1 MDNDLIRR
9 FVDSWGAMGSFWGV
23 NASVARVHGL
33 LIISER
39 PWCLDEISEHLQLS
53 KGNVSTCLKELRAW
67 KVVRK
72 VLQPGDRREFYV
84 CEPDPWQMLF
94 SIMRERKRREFD
106 PLMESV
112 REALGAAETHPRGVA
127 LERLRQMEQ
136 MLGTLDRLAERVLT
150 SGDQTKSLIAFILGK
165 R

>member
-1 MDNDLIRR
+1 MDNDLARR

-33 LIISER
+33 LIITDR
-39 PWCLDEISEHLQLS
+39 PWSLDEISEHLGLS
-53 KGNVSTCLKELRAW
+53 KGNVSTCLKELRSW

-72 VLQPGDRREFYV
+72 VLQAGDRREYYL
-84 CEPDPWQMLF
+84 CEPDSWQMLF

-106 PLMESV
+106 PLFESV
-112 REALGAAETHPRGVA
+112 REALAEAEAHPEGIA
-127 LERLRQMEQ
+127 LKRLRQMEQ
-136 MLGTLDRLAERVLT
+136 MLGILDRLAERALT
-150 SGDQTKSLIAFILGK
+150 NSDQTKSLIAFILGK

>member
-1 MDNDLIRR
+1 MNDDLVRR

-33 LIISER
+33 LIISDR
-39 PWCLDEISEHLQLS
+39 SWCLDEISEYLGLS

-72 VLQPGDRREFYV
+72 VIQAGDRREFYLS
-84 CEPDPWQMLF
+84 EPDSWQMLF

-106 PLMESV
+106 PLLESV
-112 REALGAAETHPRGVA
+112 GATLAEAEKNPEGVA
-127 LERLRQMEQ
+127 LPRLRQMEQ
-136 MLGTLDRLAERVLT
+136 MLGTLDRVAERALA
-150 SGDQTKSLIAFILGK
+150 SSDQVRSLVAFMLGK